1 MWLVVTILA
10 SGGLVSAVWLLAA
23 VGMHLVGRVRGRAS
37 GSVTSNIKR
46 AATMTV
52 ACAACASAVHL
63 AMSHIESFASQMPAA
78 LLRLDVS
85 RPWYG
90 RTALN
95 VLADRAAQHTLSF
108 ESAAEMT
115 ETLLGSDWWIDETM
129 RQRFDPSRPPE
140 RWLTI
145 QMEQGRLGDDQ
156 LARWLNLVPPPM
168 FLANADTRQ
177 SPSSIKLAAV
187 FGREWQRI
195 DRVPYRVN
203 RLEVV
208 EIRLN
213 GEPQE
218 FTVEEAEDSHAE
230 IGWYAN
236 RVAYDLLGLHAP
248 AQGGPRCEIEI
259 IYRLDLEPSSYTN
272 IGPLSWKT
280 TLLVN

>member
-1 MWLVVTILA
+1 MCLVVTILA
-10 SGGLVSAVWLLAA
+10 SGGAVSAIWLLAA
-23 VGMHLVGRVRGRAS
+23 IAWQIAARQRGGTRDWI
-37 GSVTSNIKR
+37 TSSMNR
-46 AATMTV
+46 AATMTGACL
-52 ACAACASAVHL
+52 ACALAVHL
-63 AMSHIESFASQMPAA
+63 GMIRIDSFAPQMPAA
-78 LLRLDVS
+78 LLRLDVAT
-85 RPWYG
+85 PWYG
-90 RTALN
+90 RIALG
-95 VLADRAAQHTLSF
+95 VLADRAVQYTLSF
-108 ESAAEMT
+108 ESAAETT
-115 ETLLGSDWWIDETM
+115 EVLLGSDWWIDETM
-129 RQRFDPSRPPE
+129 QQRFDPAREPE

-145 QMEQGRLGDDQ
+145 QMEQGRLGDEQ
-156 LARWLNLVPPPM
+156 LAMWLNLVPPPM

-195 DRVPYRVN
+195 DKVPYRVN
-203 RLEVV
+203 RLKVV

-259 IYRLDLEPSSYTN
+259 VYRLDLEPSSYTN